1 MAKEP
6 MKQVALSDFLTDKEI
21 QQAIRL
27 KTAKEIESK
36 IISPNIDRINKA
48 LKQEHDPRYLAY
60 AVSFAISQVKL

>member
-48 LKQEHDPRYLAY
+48 LKQENDPRYLAY